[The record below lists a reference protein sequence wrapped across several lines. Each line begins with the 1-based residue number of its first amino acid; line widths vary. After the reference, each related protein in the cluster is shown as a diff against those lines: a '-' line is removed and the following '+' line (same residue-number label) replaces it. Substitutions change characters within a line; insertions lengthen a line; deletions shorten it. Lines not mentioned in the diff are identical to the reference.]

1 MTRGKGRKQNQ
12 PARLGDLEEYV
23 LLAILNLKDEAYG
36 TTIRELLEEVT
47 ERPIAIGVLYTTFD
61 RLERRGLV
69 RSWQGEAT
77 PVRGGRAKRYFAIE
91 AEGVR
96 ALEAAVEMR
105 HRLAPDF
112 AVELR

>member
-1 MTRGKGRKQNQ
+1 MSKGKGKKQNQ

-23 LLAILNLKDEAYG
+23 LLAILKLKEDAYG
-36 TTIRELLEEVT
+36 ATIRELLEEVT
-47 ERPIAIGVLYTTFD
+47 GRPIAIGVLYTTFD
-61 RLERRGLV
+61 RLERRGLL

-91 AEGVR
+91 AEGKL
-96 ALEAAVEMR
+96 ALEAVAKMR

-112 AVELR
+112 ALEVR

>member
-23 LLAILNLKDEAYG
+23 LLAILNLKEEAYG

-47 ERPIAIGVLYTTFD
+47 GRPIAIGVLYTTFD
-61 RLERRGLV
+61 RLERKGLI

-91 AEGVR
+91 AEGVL
-96 ALEAAVEMR
+96 ALEAVAEMR

-112 AVELR
+112 ALEVR